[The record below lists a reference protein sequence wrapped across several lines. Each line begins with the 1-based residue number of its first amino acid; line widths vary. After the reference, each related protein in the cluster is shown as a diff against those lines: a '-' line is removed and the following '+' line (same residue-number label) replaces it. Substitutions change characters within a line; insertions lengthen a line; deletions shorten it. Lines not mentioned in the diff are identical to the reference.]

1 MAASH
6 ACQASVAP
14 FMRMGN
20 WLTASYPLVVL
31 GPRTRS
37 NHLSIGQLIECAGKT
52 SSLFDLLREIAQA
65 WIDHPKNSR
74 TCRTPRT
81 SASTSSWV
89 L

>member
-1 MAASH
+1 
-6 ACQASVAP
+6 
-14 FMRMGN
+14 MRMGN
-20 WLTASYPLVVL
+20 WLTPLQL
-31 GPRTRS
+31 GLLAIVGPQRRLS
-37 NHLSIGQLIECAGKT
+37 RLSIGQLIECAGKT

-65 WIDHPKNSR
+65 WIDHRKNSK